1 MFRPG
6 KIIDQLRGMVKN
18 IKEEYAPGCGA
29 MTDHIDIF
37 TESLVIIRFIDR
49 SIGITFYIVVKRY
62 FFIPY
67 EFLEIIP
74 VPFPVGGPFMGKVFY
89 DNGFSRLVKFF
100 PEHLRVNGIKGGNR
114 F

>member
-6 KIIDQLRGMVKN
+6 KIIDELRGMVKN
-18 IKEEYAPGCGA
+18 IKEEYAPGRGT
-29 MTDHIDIF
+29 MTDHIDIL
-37 TESLVIIRFIDR
+37 SKGLVIIRFIDW
-49 SIGITFYIVVKRY
+49 SIGIAFYIIVKRY
-62 FFIPY
+62 FFVTY
-67 EFLEIIP
+67 ELLEIIP
-74 VPFPVGGPFMGKVFY
+74 VPFPVGRPIMRKIFY